1 MRKAKITGR
10 YHEGTAIIT
19 SLYANFAFISFHR
32 YPSLAG
38 AGLDATIQE
47 QRLIN
52 SKESLIHL
60 ENHTILTPYLDPR
73 TISQTRS
80 IVKAHVPLSGKSRT
94 FP

>member
-1 MRKAKITGR
+1 
-10 YHEGTAIIT
+10 
-19 SLYANFAFISFHR
+19 
-32 YPSLAG
+32 
-38 AGLDATIQE
+38 LDATIQE

-73 TISQTRS
+73 TISQIRS